1 MIKLRGL
8 VAEGL
13 NGFMD
18 EGTEF
23 LGELRFRDT
32 LRIDGHLKGKIVSD
46 NTLIVGESGHVE
58 ADIDCGVVSI
68 RGTVHGPCPWAPEDR
83 APGGLQGPGHPRL
96 PQARDRGRS
105 LLPGGL
111 RDGPRWPRPPPYP
124 EGPAYYIKYYARQ
137 SGREGPRVTDDR
149 QRILRLTERV
159 ACAG

>member
-68 RGTVHGPCPWAPEDR
+68 RGTVLGRVHG
-83 APGGLQGPGHPRL
+83 
-96 PQARDRGRS
+96 
-105 LLPGGL
+105 
-111 RDGPRWPRPPPYP
+111 
-124 EGPAYYIKYYARQ
+124 
-137 SGREGPRVTDDR
+137 R
-149 QRILRLTERV
+149 QRIELL
-159 ACAG
+159 AGSKVQATLVSPKLVIEDGAFFQGDCEMVPVVRPGPAPLP